1 MRLIK
6 VFIPIC
12 RYLKGKSLYDEDN
25 FMIKKPYMPAVISF
39 SIIAAFCICCVCC
52 KFTTDDAET
61 PSYEAP
67 QVSSSSTGVAISIVS
82 IENTR
87 YINVYRRKELV
98 SGTYAT
104 PVNIGEIKPA
114 SGKAFPASVIFND
127 LYALSGTK
135 YQYRVRY
142 YDSSYKVSSWST
154 TVTGEVTVAAPSA
167 VVYTVGSAVLTYDS
181 DYKTLTI
188 SDAAIGAPSGIPSVS
203 PQIALAAGSTAS
215 LFPLSSIAKDAV
227 IHLTD
232 ILPSSYYGTAV
243 SVLGIVGEVET
254 DSEDKTYTCY
264 YWTEPSAI
272 ALKEG
277 GSTIASFTIAS
288 SSSTTDNDYS
298 SPSSNILNK
307 SLSAPAAVPHDY
319 SCGL

>member
-39 SIIAAFCICCVCC
+39 SIIAAFCIFCVCC

-67 QVSSSSTGVAISIVS
+67 QVSSSATGVTIALVS

-87 YINVYRRKELV
+87 YINVYRRKVL
-98 SGTYAT
+98 SSSTYST
-104 PVNIGEIKPA
+104 PANIGEIKPA
-114 SGKAFPASVIFND
+114 SGKTFPGPVIFTD
-127 LYALSGTK
+127 PYALSGTK

-154 TVTGEVTVAAPSA
+154 TVTGEVTASGS
-167 VVYTVGSAVLTYDS
+167 VVYSVTGASLSYDS

-188 SDAAIGAPSGIPSVS
+188 SGAAIGAPDGIPSVS

-215 LFPLSSIAKDAV
+215 LFPLSSIAENAV

-243 SVLGIVGEVET
+243 SVLGIVGEVVT
-254 DSEDKTYTCY
+254 DSEDKTYTSY
-264 YWTEPSAI
+264 YWTEPTTI

-277 GSTIASFTIAS
+277 ISTIASFTIAS

>member
-1 MRLIK
+1 
-6 VFIPIC
+6 
-12 RYLKGKSLYDEDN
+12 
-25 FMIKKPYMPAVISF
+25 MIKKPYMPAVISF
-39 SIIAAFCICCVCC
+39 SIIAAFCIFCVCC
-52 KFTTDDAET
+52 KFTTDEAGT
-61 PSYEAP
+61 TTYEAP
-67 QVSSSSTGVAISIVS
+67 QVSSSATGVTMSIVF
-82 IENTR
+82 IENTG
-87 YINVYRRKELV
+87 YINVYRRKVL
-98 SGTYAT
+98 SSSTYST
-104 PVNIGEIKPA
+104 PANIGEIKPA
-114 SGKAFPASVIFND
+114 SGKTFPGSVIFTD
-127 LYALSGTK
+127 PYALSGIN

-154 TVTGEVTVAAPSA
+154 TVAGGVTASGT

-188 SDAAIGAPSGIPSVS
+188 SAAIGAPAGIPSVS
-203 PQIALAAGSTAS
+203 PQIALAAGGTAS
-215 LFPLSSIAKDAV
+215 LFPLSSIASGTV

-243 SVLGIVGEVET
+243 SVLGIVGEVVT
-254 DSEDKTYTCY
+254 DSEDKRYTSY
-264 YWTEPSAI
+264 YWTEPTTI
-272 ALKEG
+272 PLEEG
-277 GSTIASFTIAS
+277 GSTITSFTIAS